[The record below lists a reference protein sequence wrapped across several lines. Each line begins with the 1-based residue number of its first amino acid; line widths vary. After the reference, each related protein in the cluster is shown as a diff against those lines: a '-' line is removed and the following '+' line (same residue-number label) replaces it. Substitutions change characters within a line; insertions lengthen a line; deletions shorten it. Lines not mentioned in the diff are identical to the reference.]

1 MLKILKINQQLR
13 ILVKYDFEHSIL
25 TLSKEILSIGWFVHR
40 SEEILVLLLLNC
52 LKPQSNFSPE

>member
-25 TLSKEILSIGWFVHR
+25 TLSKEILSIGFMEH
-40 SEEILVLLLLNC
+40 LGNN
-52 LKPQSNFSPE
+52 LKGVRK